1 MEFLSY
7 EEFLANLE
15 RVRARVAEACRAAGR
30 GPDAARILAVTK
42 THPVEAALYAHR
54 AGLAGAGENRVQEGL
69 EKIAAC
75 PERAVRWELIGHLQS
90 NKAAKAAAAFARIQS
105 VDRVELAEKLDRAV
119 QALGL
124 AKDGF
129 LRQDQGEPARHV
141 LPVLLQV
148 NAGDDPAKF
157 GVDCAGAAGLLEAA
171 LKCAALRVEGLMTV
185 APLAPGNPAV
195 AERCFARLRET
206 RDALAAK
213 FGVELPEL
221 SMGMSDD
228 LEAAVR
234 QGSTLVRVGTAL
246 FGKRG

>member
-1 MEFLSY
+1 MDFLTY
-7 EEFLANLE
+7 EEFLANLA
-15 RVRARVAEACRAAGR
+15 RVRARVDAACAAAGR
-30 GPDAARILAVTK
+30 PLDAVRILAVTK
-42 THPVEAALYAHR
+42 THPAAAAVYAHR
-54 AGLAGAGENRVQEGL
+54 AGLAGAGENRVQEAL

-75 PERAVRWELIGHLQS
+75 PERAARWELIGHLQT

-105 VDRVELAEKLDRAV
+105 VDRVELALKLDRA
-119 QALGL
+119 AAATG
-124 AKDGF
+124 
-129 LRQDQGEPARHV
+129 RI

-157 GVDCAGAAGLLEAA
+157 GVDCAGAAGLLEEA
-171 LKCAALRVEGLMTV
+171 LKCPALKVEGLMTV
-185 APLAPGNPAV
+185 APLAAGDPAV

-206 RDALAAK
+206 RDKLAAQ
-213 FGVELPEL
+213 FGVVLAEL

-246 FGKRG
+246 FGKRD

>member
-1 MEFLSY
+1 MEFLTY

-15 RVRARVAEACRAAGR
+15 RVRARVAEACTAAGR
-30 GPDAARILAVTK
+30 EPEAARILAVTK

-75 PERAVRWELIGHLQS
+75 PEPGVRWELIGHLQS
-90 NKAAKAAAAFARIQS
+90 NKAAKATAVFARIQS

-119 QALGL
+119 MA
-124 AKDGF
+124 F
-129 LRQDQGEPARHV
+129 RQTQGGSATHV

-171 LKCAALRVEGLMTV
+171 LKCATLRVEGLMTV

-206 RDALAAK
+206 RNALAAK
-213 FGVELPEL
+213 FGVALPEL